1 MDDRLQRRL
10 RDADPLTVGDGQLPA
25 PARLDAI
32 KEQLMLSET
41 QGAGRVPGTP
51 EAPGT
56 PGTPAPRRHVMRPR
70 AIGIT
75 ALAASG
81 LAAVLVAGTLLQ
93 PTGSAL
99 AWDPS
104 PTAATPAQEAAA
116 KAACAIPE
124 MVPPAGEAGTVEG
137 GQVTVGGPSV
147 TLPDGAQGGAVGVT
161 GGAQVPGGVITEST
175 GGVMPPPFPT
185 ELPPLVYLELHG
197 TGAVAIL
204 ADEDTTA
211 YCLLVKRDDG
221 FELAGLHMPLGD
233 GGSAGVG
240 VIGAIGVAGGVDGA
254 SAGPTMSGMTL
265 AGEGDFQVMAMATDY
280 GNAKVGIMAGSAP
293 EGAAK
298 VIVKGGAADGA
309 TASVTDGRF
318 ALWAPRALDTETTI
332 VALDASGAEIG
343 SVKISG
349 APPEGAPVMIEL
361 EPEP

>member
-1 MDDRLQRRL
+1 
-10 RDADPLTVGDGQLPA
+10 
-25 PARLDAI
+25 
-32 KEQLMLSET
+32 MLSATEN
-41 QGAGRVPGTP
+41 PGGS
-51 EAPGT
+51 PG
-56 PGTPAPRRHVMRPR
+56 GSSSRRKALRPR
-70 AIGIT
+70 AIGVT
-75 ALAASG
+75 AMVAVG
-81 LAAVLVAGTLLQ
+81 LAAVLVVGSLARPAT
-93 PTGSAL
+93 SAL

-124 MVPPAGEAGTVEG
+124 MVPLAGEAGTVEG

-147 TLPDGAQGGAVGVT
+147 TQPDGAQGGAVGVT

-175 GGVMPPPFPT
+175 GGVAPPPFPT

-204 ADEDTTA
+204 ADDDSTA
-211 YCLLVKRDDG
+211 YCLLVKRGDG
-221 FELAGLHMPLGD
+221 FDLAGLHMPLGE
-233 GGSAGVG
+233 GAAAGVG

-254 SAGPTMSGMTL
+254 STGPTMSGMTL

-280 GNAKVGIMAGSAP
+280 GDTKVGIMAGSTPA
-293 EGAAK
+293 GATK

-309 TASVTDGRF
+309 TANVTDGRF
-318 ALWAPRALDTETTI
+318 ALWAPKALDTETTI

-343 SVKISG
+343 SVKISS